1 MDERL
6 AVVLAAQGG
15 VVSSRDAAR
24 VQVSA
29 IALDALVRSGDLAR
43 VHRGAYVLREL
54 HDAGNPEERYRL
66 RTMAILRTRP
76 TLDAASHH
84 ASVLMYGVDTH
95 GVDLSVV
102 DVITKVKSPRV
113 RSGLRT
119 HPGAGLGVA
128 TTGIHRV
135 VRLPIARGRRAGR
148 RR

>member
-29 IALDALVRSGDLAR
+29 IALDALVRSGELVR
-43 VHRGAYVLREL
+43 VRRGAYVLREL

-76 TLDAASHH
+76 TVDAAET
-84 ASVLMYGVDTH
+84 A
-95 GVDLSVV
+95 
-102 DVITKVKSPRV
+102 
-113 RSGLRT
+113 LR
-119 HPGAGLGVA
+119 ADS
-128 TTGIHRV
+128 
-135 VRLPIARGRRAGR
+135 
-148 RR
+148 